1 MRKANTA
8 KRILATLFVIIL
20 LAGLVP
26 ITAAAA
32 TAYAGQMVPG
42 EYEIDSADDLA
53 LLATVVNNAGYS
65 YEASTFTLINDID
78 MNGVVWTPIGD
89 MSNSFAGVFDGS
101 GNTISNLSCSGTY
114 CVGLFGH
121 IAGTSTTSPAEIKNL
136 ELKNVSMAGSMAI
149 GGICGYATD
158 TQNCF
163 FSNCTV
169 SGTLTGTSSWV
180 GGIVGYL
187 DTVANSAHGKSN
199 INNCY
204 VNADI
209 TCTSGGYVGGL
220 CGRAFNNISVSNCYA
235 TGTINAGTYT
245 GGGLLGDHGS
255 ADGTVIENS
264 YALQSSIIG
273 SATYSGRIT
282 GSETST
288 TMTISN
294 CYAWD
299 GMTVNGNA
307 VSSAD
312 ATSTDGADLTSTA
325 ALKGSTYS
333 ALGWD
338 GGIWTLTDN
347 DKLPYIT
354 NFGPVDTSL
363 YTYLSATDTTAPT
376 LSSTSADGLSASG
389 ATIHFTSDEA
399 GTYYYVVYP
408 AADAAPDAAT
418 VKAGTSGAA
427 IAGANSFSVTGLSA
441 SADYTVYVVVEDGAG
456 NTSAIADID
465 FTTSAATDTTAP
477 TLSSTSADGL
487 SASGATI
494 HFASDEAGTYY
505 YVVYPAADAAPD
517 AVTVKGGTSG
527 AAIAGANSF
536 GVTGLSAST
545 DYTVYVVVE
554 DGAGN
559 TSDIADID
567 FTTSAAADTTAPT
580 LSSTSADGLSASGA
594 TIHFTSDEAGTYYY
608 VVYPA
613 ADAAPD
619 AATVKGGTS
628 GAAIAGA
635 NSFSVTGLSAS
646 TDYTVYV
653 VVEDGAGNT
662 SAIADIDFTTSAA
675 TDTTAPTLSSTSADG
690 LSASGATIHF
700 TSDEAGT
707 YYYVVYPAADAA
719 PDAATIKGGTSGAAI
734 AGANSFGVTG
744 LSASTDYTV
753 YVVVE
758 DGAGNTSAIADIDFT
773 TSAAAATAYAGQMV
787 PGDYEITSADQ
798 LDMLAAIVN
807 GPGYNYEGSTF
818 TLLNDIDM
826 NGRSWTPIGDM
837 SNSFAGVFDGS
848 GNTISNL
855 SCSGTYCVGLFG
867 HIAGTSTTS
876 PAEIKNLE
884 LKNVSMAGSMAIGGI
899 CGYATDTQNCFF
911 SNCTVSG
918 TVSGDNAVGGIVG
931 YLDTVASSSHG
942 KSNIN
947 NCYVNADI
955 TGTNGYVGGLCGR
968 SFNNISISNCYATG
982 TINAGVKTGG
992 GLLGDHGSADGTVIE
1007 NSFALQ
1013 SSIIGDATYLG
1024 RITGS
1029 ETSTAMTISNCY
1041 AWDGMTV
1048 NGSAVSSADATSTDG
1063 ADLTSTA
1070 ALNGSTYS
1078 ALGWDGGIWTLT
1090 DNDKL
1095 PYITNFGPVDTSLY
1109 TYLSAADTTA
1119 PTLSSTSADS
1129 LSASGA
1135 TIHFTSDEAGT
1146 YYYVVYP
1153 AADAAPDAATIK
1165 GGTSGAAI
1173 AGANSFSVTGLS
1185 ASTDYTVYVVV
1196 EDGAGNTSAI
1206 ATVTFT
1212 TTAAAVGGG
1221 GGGGGTTS
1229 TDTGTSNTIS
1239 PSSTATNGSASVQV
1253 SSGDLSGAIEYAKEN
1268 NSGSIII
1275 SPEITGSVTDI
1286 SLDLPG
1292 SSLSEIASQ
1301 TNAELVLDTPVGSL
1315 TIPNDALDSITSQ
1328 ASGDTV
1334 TMSLETVG
1342 TNSLTPAQ
1350 QEAVGD
1356 SPVYD
1361 ISIVSGGENIS
1372 SFGGESITVS
1382 LPYTL
1387 QPGEDPAG
1395 VTVWYLNDAG
1405 ELKEMACTYDAAT
1418 GTVSFTTDHLS
1429 YYVIAYDELAAW
1441 ENPYADVRAADWYY
1455 DAVAFVSANELFTGT
1470 GAASFGPDTAMTRAM
1485 LVTVLYRLDGE
1496 PAVSGTNGFTDV
1508 ASGQW
1513 YTNAV
1518 IWASENGIV
1527 SGYGGSLF
1535 GTNDFVT
1542 REQMAAILYN
1552 YASYKGYDISASAV
1566 LTGFDDAGD
1575 ISAWAGTAMRWANA
1589 EGLITG
1595 VTSTTLSPSGSA
1607 TRAQVAMIL
1616 MRLVQNIAG

>member
-32 TAYAGQMVPG
+32 TAYAGQMAPG

-299 GMTVNGNA
+299 GMTVNGSA

-325 ALKGSTYS
+325 ALNGSTYS

-418 VKAGTSGAA
+418 
-427 IAGANSFSVTGLSA
+427 I
-441 SADYTVYVVVEDGAG
+441 
-456 NTSAIADID
+456 
-465 FTTSAATDTTAP
+465 
-477 TLSSTSADGL
+477 
-487 SASGATI
+487 
-494 HFASDEAGTYY
+494 
-505 YVVYPAADAAPD
+505 
-517 AVTVKGGTSG
+517 
-527 AAIAGANSF
+527 
-536 GVTGLSAST
+536 
-545 DYTVYVVVE
+545 
-554 DGAGN
+554 
-559 TSDIADID
+559 
-567 FTTSAAADTTAPT
+567 
-580 LSSTSADGLSASGA
+580 
-594 TIHFTSDEAGTYYY
+594 
-608 VVYPA
+608 
-613 ADAAPD
+613 
-619 AATVKGGTS
+619 KGGTS

-646 TDYTVYV
+646 
-653 VVEDGAGNT
+653 A
-662 SAIADIDFTTSAA
+662 
-675 TDTTAPTLSSTSADG
+675 
-690 LSASGATIHF
+690 
-700 TSDEAGT
+700 
-707 YYYVVYPAADAA
+707 
-719 PDAATIKGGTSGAAI
+719 
-734 AGANSFGVTG
+734 
-744 LSASTDYTV
+744 DYTV

-884 LKNVSMAGSMAIGGI
+884 LKNVSIAGSMAIGGI

-1109 TYLSAADTTA
+1109 TYLSAADTTTPTLSSTSADSLSASGATIHFTSDESGTYYYVVYPAADAAPDAATIKGGTSGAAIAGANSFSVTGLSASTDYTVYVVVEDGAGNTSAIADIDFTTSSAADTTA

-1135 TIHFTSDEAGT
+1135 TIHFTSDETGT

-1239 PSSTATNGSASVQV
+1239 PSSTATNGSASIQV

-1275 SPEITGSVTDI
+1275 SPEITGSVTDLSI
-1286 SLDLPG
+1286 ELPG

-1315 TIPNDALDSITSQ
+1315 TIPNDALDSIASQ

-1361 ISIVSGGENIS
+1361 ISIMSGGENIS

-1429 YYVIAYDELAAW
+1429 YYVVAYDELAAW

-1470 GAASFGPDTAMTRAM
+1470 GAASFSPDTAMTRAM
-1485 LVTVLYRLDGE
+1485 LVTVLYRLEGE
-1496 PAVSGTNGFTDV
+1496 PAVSGANGFMDV

-1616 MRLVQNIAG
+1616 MRLVQNIAS